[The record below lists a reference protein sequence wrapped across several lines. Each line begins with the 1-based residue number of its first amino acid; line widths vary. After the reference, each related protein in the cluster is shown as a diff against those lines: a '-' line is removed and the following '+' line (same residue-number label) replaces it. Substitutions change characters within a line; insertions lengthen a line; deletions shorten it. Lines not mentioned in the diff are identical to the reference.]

1 MTDVLSISALVVS
14 VVGVLISFLK
24 AAHIQKC
31 KSACCMSDC
40 TQPSIGNK
48 KVKLVKKGSGLI
60 IVECPPTPD
69 TQSSED
75 IAEETPE
82 TIGEQPKISNC

>member
-14 VVGVLISFLK
+14 VGGVLISFLK

-40 TQPSIGNK
+40 TQPSSSK

-60 IVECPPTPD
+60 IVECPATPD
-69 TQSSED
+69 TPSSED
-75 IAEETPE
+75 IAEEPPE